1 MANNLPY
8 STNVGTMEKVLEKI
22 KAAPAPARYTQDFV
36 KTKLAM
42 KGGRANSS
50 IPFLKKL
57 GFIGSDGVPT
67 DLYREFRNPSRSRQA
82 IGKGFRKLYAR
93 LYEMNELIHDESNE
107 TVLGLIVQ
115 CTGAEHDN
123 ATTKYTLSTFNM
135 LRNHGDFNTEENT
148 ETEVIDSE
156 SISTDTSRNIP
167 ESISF
172 PPQSIPTNGKSINLA
187 YTINLNLPA
196 TKDIEVF
203 NAIFK
208 SLKEHIIED

>member
-1 MANNLPY
+1 MASNLPY

-22 KAAPAPARYTQDFV
+22 KSAPAPDRFTQDFV
-36 KTKLAM
+36 NTKLAM

-57 GFIGSDGVPT
+57 GFIGSDGAPT
-67 DLYREFRNPSRSRQA
+67 DLYREFRNPAKSRVA
-82 IGKGFRKLYAR
+82 VGKGFRKIYSR
-93 LYEMNELIHDESNE
+93 LYEMNEYIHDASNE
-107 TVLGLIVQ
+107 DVLGLIVE
-115 CTGAEHDN
+115 CTGSEHDN

-135 LRNHGDFNTEENT
+135 LRSHADFDLDDNDEIEA
-148 ETEVIDSE
+148 VDDSTPQK
-156 SISTDTSRNIP
+156 INIP
-167 ESISF
+167 ESINF
-172 PPQSIPTNGKSINLA
+172 PAQVIPGTGKGINLS

-208 SLKEHIIED
+208 SLKEHILED